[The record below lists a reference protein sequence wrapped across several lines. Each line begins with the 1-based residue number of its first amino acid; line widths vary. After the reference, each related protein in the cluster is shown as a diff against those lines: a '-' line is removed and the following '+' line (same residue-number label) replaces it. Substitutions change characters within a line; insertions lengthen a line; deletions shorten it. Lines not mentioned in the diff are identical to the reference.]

1 VFGVFHVRWL
11 RRHAAKG
18 EKVPEP
24 VFQFVFGVIL
34 APIALAI
41 GAALAWT
48 LLRAL

>member
-1 VFGVFHVRWL
+1 VFGALHVRWL
-11 RRHAAKG
+11 RRQAAKG

-41 GAALAWT
+41 VVALAWT
-48 LLRAL
+48 LLHAL